1 MFMKWYYWLLVISL
15 LWLSAK
21 GVAQEFSV
29 KRDSLRFE
37 IPGRAKTDSTLS
49 KSKPLPSR
57 LMPLNPMENLQPKF
71 TPYHRF
77 TLSTQYS
84 KESKFPPIYWDG
96 ASSDFILSKSRTAIA
111 SMMPTPRLQL
121 YSSATL
127 GLVET
132 PYFGKANYYI
142 VSGGANYALSSDL
155 SVGMSGGYNSNFGSL
170 PYWKSGISADYRVS
184 PNLSVDGGLTYLKSA
199 ANPFN
204 VNQSALLLDLHG
216 RYRLTDDW
224 YLNAYGGMPVRQR
237 NEMPGASIM
246 RMMPIMNS
254 PYFGGTVEHWF
265 NPTMGVEAGMIWM
278 RDMFSGKMRPRPKLE
293 LLFKPGN

>member
-1 MFMKWYYWLLVISL
+1 MLMKRYYWLLLISL
-15 LWLSAK
+15 LWLSTK

-57 LMPLNPMENLQPKF
+57 LMPLNPMENLQPRF
-71 TPYHRF
+71 TPYHRI

-155 SVGMSGGYNSNFGSL
+155 SVGMSGGS
-170 PYWKSGISADYRVS
+170 VS
-184 PNLSVDGGLTYLKSA
+184 YTHL
-199 ANPFN
+199 
-204 VNQSALLLDLHG
+204 
-216 RYRLTDDW
+216 
-224 YLNAYGGMPVRQR
+224 
-237 NEMPGASIM
+237 
-246 RMMPIMNS
+246 
-254 PYFGGTVEHWF
+254 YFICKTLG
-265 NPTMGVEAGMIWM
+265 
-278 RDMFSGKMRPRPKLE
+278 
-293 LLFKPGN
+293 